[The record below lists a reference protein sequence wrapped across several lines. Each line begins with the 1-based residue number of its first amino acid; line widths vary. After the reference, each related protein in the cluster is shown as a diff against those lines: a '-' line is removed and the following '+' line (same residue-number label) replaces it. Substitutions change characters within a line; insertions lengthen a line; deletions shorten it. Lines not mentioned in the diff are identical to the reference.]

1 MAANYSTISTW
12 VPRKTRDQIF
22 DQARKHLISPSKLI
36 AFIVEDYVSSG
47 RELPS
52 EIKGGEQ

>member
-1 MAANYSTISTW
+1 

-52 EIKGGEQ
+52 EIKGGNSEP